1 MEEKPTTYRNHVI
14 TPERFFA
21 AWRCRISGPWVNS
34 VFGVMP
40 TRGKVIAYAK
50 KKISEAVPLSFQGRV
65 HEWMLKCFGPEISAD
80 TQERNYRFLEEAL
93 ELVQSVG
100 CSREDAHK
108 LVDYVFDRPLGAPQ
122 QEVGGVM
129 VTLAAFCTT
138 HGISLEEAG
147 EIELARVW
155 TDIEKIRA
163 KQAAKPYRAD
173 KPLPRDSFE
182 SAKLTTGEFNEP

>member
-1 MEEKPTTYRNHVI
+1 MDDEEPLYYRSHEI
-14 TPERFFA
+14 TPERFGA
-21 AWRCRISGPWVNS
+21 VWRGRISGPWVNS

-40 TRGKVIAYAK
+40 TRDKVIAYAK
-50 KKISEAVPLSFQGRV
+50 KKIGEAVPLSFQGLV
-65 HEWMLKCFGPEISAD
+65 HNWMLKCFGPEIAAD
-80 TQERNYRFLEEAL
+80 TKERNYRFIEEAL
-93 ELVQSVG
+93 ELVQAVG

-108 LVDYVFDRPLGAPQ
+108 LVDYVFDRPPGDPL

-155 TDIEKIRA
+155 TVIDKIRA
-163 KQAAKPYRAD
+163 KQASKPHRAD
-173 KPLPRDSFE
+173 KPLPTD
-182 SAKLTTGEFNEP
+182 